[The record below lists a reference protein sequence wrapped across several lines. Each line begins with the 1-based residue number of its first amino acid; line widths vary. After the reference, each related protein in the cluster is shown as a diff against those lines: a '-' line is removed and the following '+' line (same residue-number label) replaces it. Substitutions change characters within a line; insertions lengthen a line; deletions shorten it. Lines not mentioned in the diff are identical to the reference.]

1 MGAPAGPGGPAG
13 SVTAH
18 TPVLSKMAK
27 SCDTDSQKYRKL
39 MQWLQEDSKNL
50 VPSALEKALEDH
62 QSLLQQCLWA
72 DGSALGQLKSQPPRE
87 PQSATTESGRRG
99 ARAIARC

>member
-62 QSLLQQCLWA
+62 QSLLQQY
-72 DGSALGQLKSQPPRE
+72 QLFAASRCAAQA
-87 PQSATTESGRRG
+87 QATG
-99 ARAIARC
+99 